1 MAAVSRQ
8 SLLLFVARLFRI
20 RRSEMSRVIRM
31 SSLAVVLGWGMYC
44 AFNATQAI
52 FLVQSGPE
60 AYPLF
65 FILLALT
72 VWPAVAIQGALV
84 RRFGVGRAFRY
95 NLLANAVIPVG
106 IYLAYRVAETQ
117 FGVAFALYIGYSVAF
132 ELVMLLFWSFVSQ
145 HFNLL
150 EGKRI
155 YPVIA
160 AGSSVGYI
168 LAGVTTT
175 LVTPVAGTE
184 SLMFFWGLGAG
195 MAGLIVY
202 LTERRLYR
210 PAVEEEADVFAVETQ
225 RQRHSGR
232 LFALLDALRYLRK
245 SSLVLAFVVMAGLL
259 VITMR
264 VSDYLVAVV
273 FVDVTHRR
281 LRELSVLIG
290 NAWLISYFVQ
300 LLLALWVT
308 PWLLNRA
315 GVKNVILALPAA
327 AVTGFLAVAVLP
339 GLNSAMFLFVIRNGL
354 QTGVDDPAQQLLG
367 SALPSHVAPKLKLL
381 LDDFTLPGAAI
392 VAGIFC
398 GALGMV
404 APHADLAILLAVAG
418 VPLGLLF
425 LAAAWWMRGQYV
437 SAVYERL
444 RTHAIS
450 LGDLVQ
456 AIGRPSPAQ
465 VQELKSHLT
474 DPDPQ
479 VRQFAAA
486 GLGRL
491 APQAFRALV
500 PALAASQDSMLRRMA
515 FQMAP
520 PGAITREMCEA
531 AEHDRDPWVVAA
543 AAVAGF
549 KLRPPWPRSVPL
561 LARLDRSRVA
571 ETRSAGVWAASF
583 VVDEKLVLASM
594 EDSAPRVRLEAV
606 RSFAKMKG
614 GVAGAAD
621 PMLHLITDPNL
632 EVRRETLEQCI
643 RWAPPP
649 SRLDLFEE
657 ALIKALTSGDRATRR
672 LAAQAMAVQ
681 APYALERA
689 LPHLEGS
696 ATETAVATI
705 EALVRCG
712 IPELVQR
719 AQRHL
724 ERRFDVAHDAAWTA
738 ARLRGMA
745 RLAGGGEDLRFM
757 VLRHALDDYVKQTI
771 EVALGAMRALHGKR
785 GFATVERGLHSE
797 DAQARIEARE
807 TLLNFGPGWLAGPLE
822 RLYDAEAFDEGGG
835 RLPSSEELEKLR
847 VHPDQWVRRAASAVE
862 RGEVEED
869 LKDLIALKK
878 VPLFSQLSLEQLS
891 SIDKLMVTRH
901 YLKGEHIFENGD
913 LGSEL
918 FVVLDGE
925 VRIHRDQPGREVT
938 LARVESSSYLGEMA
952 VFEDQP
958 RSAGA
963 VAAKSSTLRVLRKD
977 RFNAIVHE
985 HPEVMLEV
993 IKYLSQRLRLANEQ
1007 LGLAARSAP
1016 PPREAGRSVPA

>member
-1 MAAVSRQ
+1 MAAVISRQ
-8 SLLLFVARLFRI
+8 SLLLFVARLFRV
-20 RRSEMSRVIRM
+20 RRSEMARVGRM
-31 SSLAVVLGWGMYC
+31 TSLAVVLGWGMYC

-72 VWPAVAIQGALV
+72 VWPAVALQGALV

-95 NLLANAVIPVG
+95 QLLANAVIPVTFYL
-106 IYLAYRVAETQ
+106 IYRAYETQ

-155 YPVIA
+155 FPVIA

-168 LAGVTTT
+168 LAGVTTS
-175 LVTPVAGTE
+175 LVSPVAGTE
-184 SLMFFWGLGAG
+184 SLMFFWSLGAG

-202 LTERRLYR
+202 ISERRLYR
-210 PAVEEEADVFAVETQ
+210 PAVEDEADEFLVETQ
-225 RQRHSGR
+225 RRRHSGR
-232 LFALLDALRYLRK
+232 LFALVDALRYLRK

-259 VITMR
+259 VVTMR

-273 FVDVTHRR
+273 FVNVTHRR
-281 LRELSVLIG
+281 LNDLSVLIG

-300 LLLALWVT
+300 LVLALWVT
-308 PWLLNRA
+308 PLLLNRA

-327 AVTGFLAVAVLP
+327 AVAGFVAVALAP
-339 GLNSAMFLFVIRNGL
+339 GLNAAIFLFVIRNGL
-354 QTGVDDPAQQLLG
+354 QTGVDDPAQQILG
-367 SALPSHVAPKLKLL
+367 SALPAQVAPKLKLL

-392 VAGIFC
+392 LAGLFC
-398 GALGMV
+398 GALGV
-404 APHADLAILLAVAG
+404 IAPQADLVVLLAVAG
-418 VPLGLLF
+418 APLGLCF
-425 LAAAWWMRGQYV
+425 LAAAWWMRGHYV
-437 SAVYERL
+437 NAVYDRL

-450 LGDLVQ
+450 LNDLVQ
-456 AIGRPSPAQ
+456 AIGRPNPAQ
-465 VQELKSHLT
+465 IRELRSHLA
-474 DPDPQ
+474 DPDAQ

-491 APQAFRALV
+491 APESFRALV
-500 PALAASQDSMLRRMA
+500 PQLATSPDPMLRRMA
-515 FQMAP
+515 FQMAR

-531 AEHDRDPWVVAA
+531 AEQDRDPWVVAA

-549 KLRPPWPRSVPL
+549 KLHPPWPRSVAL
-561 LARLDRSRVA
+561 LGKLDRSKVP
-571 ETRSAGVWAASF
+571 ETRAAGVWAAAF
-583 VVDEKLVLASM
+583 VVDEKLVLTAM
-594 EDSAPRVRLEAV
+594 EDPSPRVRLEAV
-606 RSFAKMKG
+606 RSFAKLKG
-614 GVAGAAD
+614 ALPGAAD
-621 PMLHLITDPNL
+621 PLVHLIGDRNL
-632 EVRRETLEQCI
+632 EVRREALEQCI

-649 SRLDLFEE
+649 GRAELFEE
-657 ALIKALTSGDRATRR
+657 ALINALTTGDRSTRR

-681 APYALERA
+681 APNALERA
-689 LPHLEGS
+689 LPHLEKS
-696 ATETAVATI
+696 ATETAVATM

-712 IPELVQR
+712 IPRLVQQ
-719 AQRHL
+719 AQDHL
-724 ERRFDVAHDAAWTA
+724 EGRFERAEGAARLA

-745 RLAGGGEDLRFM
+745 RLAGGGEDARFM
-757 VLRHALDDYVKQTI
+757 VLRHALDDYVRQTI
-771 EVALGAMRALHGKR
+771 EVSLGAMRALHSKR
-785 GFATVERGLHSE
+785 GFTTVERGLKSE
-797 DAQARIEARE
+797 AAQARIEALE
-807 TLLNFGPGWLAGPLE
+807 TLLNFGPGWLAGPLV
-822 RLYDAEAFDEGGG
+822 RLLDAEAYDEGGG
-835 RLPSSEELEKLR
+835 RLPSSQELEDLKE
-847 VHPDQWVRRAASAVE
+847 HPDHWVRLAASAVE

-878 VPLFSQLSLEQLS
+878 VPLFAQLSLEQLS
-891 SIDKLMVTRH
+891 SIDRLMVTRH

-918 FVVLDGE
+918 FIVLDGE
-925 VRIHRDQPGREVT
+925 IRIHRDQPGREVT
-938 LARVESSSYLGEMA
+938 LGRIEASGYFGEMA
-952 VFEDQP
+952 VFEDLP

-963 VAAKSSTLRVLRKD
+963 MAAADSTLRVLRKD

-993 IKYLSQRLRLANEQ
+993 IKYLSQRLRMANEQ
-1007 LGLAARSAP
+1007 LGLAARTA
-1016 PPREAGRSVPA
+1016 EPAQPVGARA